1 MRMKNLLNGLTAL
14 TLGLVVVSC
23 SSDDG
28 LWTKEDIMNHA
39 NQQFGIKIDPNQDW
53 SMISEANAS
62 ITVNQ
67 DFGETYSI
75 QILRD
80 NPLSGVG
87 YVLASGKISN
97 GETLKTK
104 FTYPKGTSSF
114 MVGITNSK
122 GYTMYMPA
130 YVLNGEMQVTF
141 GGNTIVAQKA
151 RRAATRAVVEE
162 VDEYGFDV
170 AEVPGI
176 SVTPTDDYAKSYL
189 EGATEPNSQN
199 VVDDYDN
206 TTYATNWGEGGPNY
220 IDWNDPQQVADRK
233 YFFGEDGNTD
243 TQEQRIAWAL
253 QNHPTWIS
261 FNKDETYVTKFKITN
276 EWNDLIDVLGR
287 RATSIYVSGTWN
299 LPNGQDQYNLKTAQ
313 ANAGS
318 VIIVDNQGTI
328 NIPKNAKLIL
338 ANQARLVVMPGG
350 KITGEGTIEVT
361 NGTDHLNAL
370 DNYNIGEISVGTL
383 NNNMGRFFNYGIL
396 NVDVLAGGGKFS
408 NYYNHGKMTVKVAS
422 STGSGSANTRIYNA
436 CWFECEGMLEARDII
451 LGPSS
456 YMHTDQLKVSASNDE
471 SGDPAEILLG
481 EGAYL
486 KVDKD
491 ASFNNVSVIGPTG
504 NVYSVVELG
513 SVSYYNYTP
522 YWSNEVNQNVPEAG
536 VVVNSVAL
544 SVDDT
549 SAPDDGQTYN
559 EYNWSPYEMM
569 AKHMLNG
576 LAYPENKVQG
586 NGKAVLVEKGKADLN
601 IEEGDCTPGYEG
613 EPGGGNTEPF
623 KYTYAFEDT
632 KDGDYDMNDCVFQV
646 WDDPEDENYYYI
658 QPVACGA
665 RADIK
670 VFLGDENVFNDAEFH
685 TLFQNSAAGY
695 FINTCTYPDERRLDC
710 ELITPLRKQKPEGF
724 SYLTADFWIEASTWD
739 DPEGIHIAREGDSP
753 YAIVVPGGS
762 WEWPSERTCV
772 NVAYSDFNEWAAD
785 VTYEEGFNWY
795 ESGEGQN
802 IYDGRILRYSR

>member
-1 MRMKNLLNGLTAL
+1 MKNLLNGLMAL
-14 TLGLVVVSC
+14 TFGLVAVSC

-28 LWTKEDIMNHA
+28 LWTKEDIMDHA

-53 SMISEANAS
+53 SMISEANAT

-67 DFGETYSI
+67 DFGESYSI

-87 YVLASGKISN
+87 YVLASGKIAN

-104 FTYPKGTSSF
+104 FTYPKGTVSF

-122 GYTMYMPA
+122 GYTIYKPA
-130 YVLNGEMQVTF
+130 YVLNGELEMSF
-141 GGNTIVAQKA
+141 GKNASVAQKA

-162 VDEYGFDV
+162 TDQYGFDI

-176 SVTPTDDYAKSYL
+176 QVVPNDAYAKSFL
-189 EGATEPNSQN
+189 EGASEPNDQN
-199 VVDDYDN
+199 IVDDYDN
-206 TTYATNWGEGGPNY
+206 TVYSTNWEVVNSIPWDGSE
-220 IDWNDPQQVADRK
+220 
-233 YFFGEDGNTD
+233 EDLLRQWFTSSANGSMSW
-243 TQEQRIAWAL
+243 EEMVAWAL
-253 QNHPTWIS
+253 ANRPNWLN
-261 FNKDETYVTKFKITN
+261 FNKDETYVTKFKITGT
-276 EWNDLIDVLGR
+276 WNKNIDVLPRAGR
-287 RATSIYVSGTWN
+287 SVYVSGTWN
-299 LPNGQDQYNLKTAQ
+299 LPNGQNEYVYNTVQ
-313 ANAGS
+313 ANEGS
-318 VIIVDNQGTI
+318 VIVVDNNGTI
-328 NIPKNAKLIL
+328 NIPKYTKLVL

-350 KITGEGTIEVT
+350 KIIGEGTIEVT

-370 DNYNIGEISVGTL
+370 DNYNGGEISVGTL
-383 NNNMGRFFNYGIL
+383 NNNMGRFFNYGTL
-396 NVDVLAGGGKFS
+396 TVDVLAGGGQYS
-408 NYYNHGKMTVKVAS
+408 NYYNHSRMTVGVAS

-451 LGPSS
+451 LGSNS
-456 YMHTDQLKVSASNDE
+456 YMHTAQLKVSDSEDE
-471 SGDPAEILLG
+471 TGFPGDPAEILLG

-486 KVDKD
+486 KVDQD

-504 NVYSVVELG
+504 DVYSVVELG

-522 YWSNEVNQNVPEAG
+522 YWDPSTEQNVPEAG
-536 VVVNSVAL
+536 VVVNNVAL

-549 SAPDDGQTYN
+549 SDPDDGQVYN
-559 EYNWSPYEMM
+559 EYHWSPYVMM

-576 LAYPENKVQG
+576 MAYAENNTQG
-586 NGKAVLVEKGKADLN
+586 NGNAVLVGKGNANLQID
-601 IEEGDCTPGYEG
+601 ESECTPGYNG
-613 EPGGGNTEPF
+613 EPGGGDTEPF

-646 WDDPEDENYYYI
+646 WEDPEDENYYYI

-665 RADIK
+665 RADIYLY
-670 VFLGDENVFNDAEFH
+670 LGDEDVFNGAEFH
-685 TLFQNSAAGY
+685 SLFQNSASGY
-695 FINTCTYPDERRLDC
+695 FINTCTYADEKRLDC
-710 ELITPLRKQKPEGF
+710 ELIEPLRKQKPEGF
-724 SYLTADFWIEASTWD
+724 SFLTADFWIDASTWP

-753 YAIVVPGGS
+753 YAIVVPGGD

-772 NVAYSDFNEWAAD
+772 NVAYSEFNAWAAD
-785 VTYEEGFNWY
+785 VNYEDGFNWF
-795 ESGEGQN
+795 ESGEGEN

>member
-141 GGNTIVAQKA
+141 GGNTIMAQKA

-170 AEVPGI
+170 AEVKEAAFTADSVKKYIPNPVEINDARANTNWNGSPDYTLDFLIPKGTTWNKYIPVLGSEDWDDWEHQVNGVPAKARGHRNVLVQGTWVLAANNGYGGNKLGGGGI
-176 SVTPTDDYAKSYL
+176 VI
-189 EGATEPNSQN
+189 
-199 VVDDYDN
+199 VDDG
-206 TTYATNWGEGGPNY
+206 GE
-220 IDWNDPQQVADRK
+220 
-233 YFFGEDGNTD
+233 
-243 TQEQRIAWAL
+243 
-253 QNHPTWIS
+253 
-261 FNKDETYVTKFKITN
+261 
-276 EWNDLIDVLGR
+276 
-287 RATSIYVSGTWN
+287 
-299 LPNGQDQYNLKTAQ
+299 
-313 ANAGS
+313 
-318 VIIVDNQGTI
+318 IV
-328 NIPKNAKLIL
+328 IPKDMFLSSDNGF
-338 ANQARLVVMPGG
+338 RVVVMPGG
-350 KITGEGTIEVT
+350 KITGEGGIAFHNGSGNGFDYNSGTI
-361 NGTDHLNAL
+361 D
-370 DNYNIGEISVGTL
+370 VGWI
-383 NNNMGRFFNYGIL
+383 NNNGGDVFNYGNL
-396 NVDVLAGGGKFS
+396 TATTLMGGAGLS
-408 NYYNHGKMTVKVAS
+408 CYYNHGRMTIGESA
-422 STGSGSANTRIYNA
+422 TGSESANTRIYNA

-456 YMHTDQLKVSASNDE
+456 YLHTVRLKMSVSYDGTND
-471 SGDPAEILLG
+471 PTEILLG

-486 KVDKD
+486 KVDED
-491 ASFNNVSVIGPTG
+491 ASLNDVSVIGPTG
-504 NVYSVVELG
+504 DIYSVVELG

-522 YWSNEVNQNVPEAG
+522 YWSNEVNQNVPSSG
-536 VVVNSVAL
+536 VVVNNVAL
-544 SVDDT
+544 SIDSEEDIDQESWVV
-549 SAPDDGQTYN
+549 YN

-601 IEEGDCTPGYEG
+601 IEEDECTPGYEG